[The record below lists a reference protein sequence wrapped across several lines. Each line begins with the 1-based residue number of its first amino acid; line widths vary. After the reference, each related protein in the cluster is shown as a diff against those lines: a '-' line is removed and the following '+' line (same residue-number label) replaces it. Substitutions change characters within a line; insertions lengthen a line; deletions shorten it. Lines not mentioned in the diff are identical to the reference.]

1 MRVQCMHAVSS
12 LVTVIV
18 MGLVVIYVYAVLGWK
33 LIVSNTETLNYGFD
47 GEPEREKGVLSRSRF
62 FDARDFGKNTISE
75 DKKKIV
81 VGRES
86 EQH

>member
-47 GEPEREKGVLSRSRF
+47 GEPE
-62 FDARDFGKNTISE
+62 FGAHSTVRAFPSTP
-75 DKKKIV
+75 
-81 VGRES
+81 
-86 EQH
+86 